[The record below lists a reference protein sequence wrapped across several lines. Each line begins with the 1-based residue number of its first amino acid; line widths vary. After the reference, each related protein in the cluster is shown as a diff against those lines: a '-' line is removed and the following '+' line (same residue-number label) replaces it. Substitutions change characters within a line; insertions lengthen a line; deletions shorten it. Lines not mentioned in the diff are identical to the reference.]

1 MRAVRLVLSAAT
13 LLAASAV
20 ADAPRF
26 SPSQAPAPLRRG
38 VARAEAAIRAAA
50 CDAER
55 RFGEGDPD
63 ANASDCEGAR
73 APSGV
78 EVGRTSARLRNPRN
92 SPPVWARAYVAA
104 TAGKKA
110 SQVQPA
116 AFDLGDRVGV
126 LRPIEIR
133 SRCLACHAGRDDVE
147 ASTRAW
153 LERSY
158 PRDQSFGYALGDLR
172 GFWWAE
178 AAK

>member
-1 MRAVRLVLSAAT
+1 LRLALAAT
-13 LLAASAV
+13 AMLLAAPG
-20 ADAPRF
+20 APQY
-26 SPSQAPAPLRRG
+26 SPAQAPSQLRRG
-38 VARAEAAIRAAA
+38 LSRAEAAIRSAA

-63 ANASDCEGAR
+63 ANASRCEGIR
-73 APSGV
+73 APPGV

-92 SPPVWARAYVAA
+92 APPDWAKAYVAQ
-104 TAGKKA
+104 TDGKKA
-110 SQVQPA
+110 SQVGPA
-116 AFDLGDRVGV
+116 LFDLRDRVGL

-133 SRCLACHAGRDDVE
+133 KRCLACHADRAEVPE
-147 ASTRAW
+147 STRAW
-153 LERSY
+153 LDAAY